1 MTPQNLIE
9 YIFPLILAIAAF
21 LLNTYENKNRLEY
34 NDKTYRVRN
43 LRRKIGISM
52 MYLTAILI
60 TAGIYRLQHNSF
72 DFLIWIL
79 AALTLMG
86 IMAIGLWDIISEMG
100 KLRQN
105 MAKECEKDYNNLME
119 ELKKAKIRENE
130 SEKKKKTSV
139 KNEIDVEKEKQ
150 EKKETEKKKAKK
162 KTKKKNIDTE
172 KN

>member
-1 MTPQNLIE
+1 MTPQNLLE
-9 YIFPLILAIAAF
+9 YIFPLILVVAAF

-34 NDKTYRVRN
+34 NGQTYRVRN
-43 LRRKIGISM
+43 LRRKVGISM

-72 DFLIWIL
+72 DLLIWIL

-119 ELKKAKIRENE
+119 ELKKAKKREE
-130 SEKKKKTSV
+130 EEK
-139 KNEIDVEKEKQ
+139 KQ
-150 EKKETEKKKAKK
+150 EKPKKRKTK
-162 KTKKKNIDTE
+162 KTQKKKNIDTE
-172 KN
+172 EK

>member
-1 MTPQNLIE
+1 
-9 YIFPLILAIAAF
+9 
-21 LLNTYENKNRLEY
+21 
-34 NDKTYRVRN
+34 
-43 LRRKIGISM
+43 

-72 DFLIWIL
+72 DFLLWIL

-119 ELKKAKIRENE
+119 ELKKAKIREE
-130 SEKKKKTSV
+130 EEKKEKEQEKPKKKKKSSSAKIKT
-139 KNEIDVEKEKQ
+139 DDEKE
-150 EKKETEKKKAKK
+150 TK
-162 KTKKKNIDTE
+162 KTPKKKNIDTE
-172 KN
+172 KK